1 MDSSSLL
8 RFYTQLVAE
17 IQRDEEALDEKKKV
31 VAFLRRRITGDTVDD
46 SSDDEG
52 QPRPGTRRALVEG
65 LVMSFNDQEVFT
77 ATSVFDK
84 MKEQGIEDLPPKV
97 RITTILGRMAD
108 AGRLVLVK
116 RGGGNVPNEYRK
128 AVAAEATGETANTP
142 GGAPPEDDEL

>member
-1 MDSSSLL
+1 
-8 RFYTQLVAE
+8 
-17 IQRDEEALDEKKKV
+17 
-31 VAFLRRRITGDTVDD
+31 
-46 SSDDEG
+46 
-52 QPRPGTRRALVEG
+52 
-65 LVMSFNDQEVFT
+65 MSFNDQEVFT

-128 AVAAEATGETANTP
+128 AVAAEATGETANTL
-142 GGAPPEDDEL
+142 GGAPPEDEEL